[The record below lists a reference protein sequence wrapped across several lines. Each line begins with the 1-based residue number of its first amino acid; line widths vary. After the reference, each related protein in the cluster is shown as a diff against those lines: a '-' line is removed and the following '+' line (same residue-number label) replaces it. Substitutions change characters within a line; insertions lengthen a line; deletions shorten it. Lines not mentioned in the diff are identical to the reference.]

1 MMHVTMAAPLSL
13 VFSPLVFWPYFAAA
27 ALTLIGV
34 FAVRRELTEAT
45 GLDKILALG
54 GAFVAA
60 SLAAFSSE
68 HFGLAKFIQQGVP
81 SWIPWHLFWAYF
93 VGCAL
98 LAAALSIATNVQVRL
113 SATLLGIM
121 IFFFVLSIHLP
132 KVLANPHDRIAW
144 AVLVRDSSFAA
155 GAWALAGSHTEEWRA
170 HSTHK
175 LITLGHLL
183 IAVAAVFF
191 GVEHFLHPQFVP
203 VVPLGKLMPTWYPG
217 HFLVAYVA
225 GAVLVAAGVSL
236 LVGIRT
242 RAAATSIGILAL
254 AAVLLVYLPIAVAIP
269 SAAGTGDK
277 IEGLNY
283 FFDTL
288 LFAGMVLV
296 LANALPKAERAR

>member
-1 MMHVTMAAPLSL
+1 MHATMAALLSL
-13 VFSPLVFWPYFAAA
+13 VFSPLVFWPYFAGA

-34 FAVRRELTEAT
+34 FAVRRELTEA
-45 GLDKILALG
+45 GRLDKILALDG
-54 GAFVAA
+54 VFVAA
-60 SLAAFSSE
+60 SLAAFSAE
-68 HFGLAKFIQQGVP
+68 HFGLAKFIQEGVP

-98 LAAALSIATNVQVRL
+98 LAAALSIATKVQIRL

-121 IFFFVLSIHLP
+121 IFFFVLTIHLP

-144 AVLVRDSSFAA
+144 AVAVRDSSFAG
-155 GAWALAGSHTEEWRA
+155 GAWALAGSYTEEWRA
-170 HSTHK
+170 HGTHK
-175 LITLGHLL
+175 LITLGRLL
-183 IAVAAVFF
+183 IAVAAVLF
-191 GVEHFLHPQFVP
+191 GVEHFLHSQFVP
-203 VVPLGKLMPTWYPG
+203 VIPLGKLMPAWYPG
-217 HFLVAYVA
+217 HLVVAYLT
-225 GAVLVAAGVSL
+225 GAVLIVAGVSL

-254 AAVLLVYLPIAVAIP
+254 AAVLLVYLPIAIAIP
-269 SAAGTGDK
+269 SSADTGVK

-296 LANALPKAERAR
+296 LANALPRDARAS

>member
-1 MMHVTMAAPLSL
+1 MHVTMAAPLSL

-144 AVLVRDSSFAA
+144 AVLVRDSSFAG